1 MRETLQNL
9 FELQQLE
16 NALRDLRLA
25 KEQLDQ
31 LTTENAETKVVFEEM
46 LAKRE
51 EQLAEVKV
59 FCREKET
66 EIKDSESNA
75 RRARS
80 RLNMITSQRELN
92 ALNKE
97 LDTARRTN
105 QQRNEELKKL
115 NAQLEEAGE
124 DFTKKQ
130 GEYEAL
136 LEQMKAAEDGL
147 RSEIAQREAD
157 SAENQARQ
165 AEIRGALDP
174 ATRSRFDR
182 IARGR
187 DGWAVAEVSA
197 ANEQCTACRMSVPP
211 MTFIRLQRCETLE
224 SCQHCKRMLVF
235 RPALFPTE
243 NAHLPAEDSAE

>member
-1 MRETLQNL
+1 M
-9 FELQQLE
+9 
-16 NALRDLRLA
+16 
-25 KEQLDQ
+25 K
-31 LTTENAETKVVFEEM
+31 ENAETRVVFEEM

-97 LDTARRTN
+97 LDTARRMN
-105 QQRNEELKKL
+105 QQRTAELKDL
-115 NAQLEEAGE
+115 NEQLDAANQ

-130 GEYEAL
+130 AEFASLVTHMSEA
-136 LEQMKAAEDGL
+136 EAALTQD
-147 RSEIAQREAD
+147 IANREAD
-157 SAENQARQ
+157 ASDNRERQ
-165 AEIRGALDP
+165 AEIRATLDP
-174 ATRSRFDR
+174 SIRSRFDR
-182 IARGR
+182 ILRGR
-187 DGWAVAEVSA
+187 DGWAVAEVTA
-197 ANEQCTACRMSVPP
+197 KNEQCMACRLSVPP

-224 SCQHCKRMLVF
+224 TCQHCKRMLVYVPPFF
-235 RPALFPTE
+235 RPKMHICRKKTAQSSVCLQNRIKSSIGLFDQ
-243 NAHLPAEDSAE
+243 NGWSPARKRGR